1 MIIGDENDNDMQ
13 DGESKIFVYKYKQN
27 ATFTIGRVYV
37 NDPDDWDLPDKVF
50 RWENEREPSHFKLDP
65 DSGSIMMKDSTP
77 SGEYSLRFKVTF
89 SPFVSSFSPFPFS
102 ACLVAADERVGNF
115 YSKSPR
121 DDTVI
126 LGCFPL
132 A

>member
-50 RWENEREPSHFKLDP
+50 GWENGREPSHFKLDP

-77 SGEYSLRFKVTF
+77 TGVYSLRFQVTF
-89 SPFVSSFSPFPFS
+89 SLPLVFSSSALLAVLAESIENFVPMRDSYFSLFS
-102 ACLVAADERVGNF
+102 RSDER
-115 YSKSPR
+115 
-121 DDTVI
+121 
-126 LGCFPL
+126 L
-132 A
+132 